1 MYYVYLLKSL
11 SDQGWYTGY
20 TEDINRRLEDHNSGK
35 NVSTHA
41 RRPFVL
47 MYYEAYLNKRDA
59 LGREKFLK
67 SGAGKRFL
75 EKQLRHY
82 LSP

>member
-11 SDQGWYTGY
+11 SDRGWYTGF
-20 TEDINRRLEDHNSGK
+20 TEDINRRFEDHNFGK
-35 NVSTHA
+35 NVSTRA

-47 MYYEAYLNKRDA
+47 IYYEEYLYKLDA

-67 SGAGKRFL
+67 SGSGKRFL